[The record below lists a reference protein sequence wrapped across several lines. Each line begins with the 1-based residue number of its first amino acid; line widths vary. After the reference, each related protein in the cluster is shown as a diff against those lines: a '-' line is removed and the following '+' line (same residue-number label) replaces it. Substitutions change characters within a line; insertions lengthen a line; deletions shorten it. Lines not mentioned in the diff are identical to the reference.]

1 MSDTPKTYLCSFA
14 GEVTMAECWACWTN
28 QIGAGDTLANNWL
41 RLYPTRLLCK
51 REHFKKDGAI

>member
-1 MSDTPKTYLCSFA
+1 MKHYCSFN
-14 GEVTMAECWACWTN
+14 GEVTLAECWACWTN
-28 QIGAGDTLANNWL
+28 QIGAGDILANNWL